1 MPIGV
6 IIANCA
12 TCALSLLILLVVT
25 MRKICRC
32 CGGMKKDM
40 MNMEAMNLIK
50 RRDKLA
56 DMNVIELIAEMF
68 RKPKSA
74 AEIKEM
80 IESSRLDSEM

>member
-1 MPIGV
+1 
-6 IIANCA
+6 
-12 TCALSLLILLVVT
+12 
-25 MRKICRC
+25 
-32 CGGMKKDM
+32 MKKDM